1 MTDFNSS
8 KTKENLLKA
17 FAGESQA
24 RNRYTF
30 AASAAKKEGYSILQ
44 DLFLYTANQEIAHA
58 KQFMD
63 KLKEF
68 SGQEI
73 EITASYP
80 VEVETST
87 LKLLRLA
94 ERDENNEGVNVYP
107 EFSRIAKDEGFP
119 DIAILFSNVASVE
132 NVHSKRFKKY
142 ADRLEN
148 GSLFKDTAT
157 SAWMCTNCG
166 FIYEGQVAPAKCPVC
181 AQTQGFF
188 IKLDESSFEGK

>member
-44 DLFLYTANQEIAHA
+44 D
-58 KQFMD
+58 
-63 KLKEF
+63 EF

-181 AQTQGFF
+181 AHTQGFF
-188 IKLDESSFEGK
+188 IKFDESSFEGK

>member
-107 EFSRIAKDEGFP
+107 EFSRIAKD
-119 DIAILFSNVASVE
+119 
-132 NVHSKRFKKY
+132 
-142 ADRLEN
+142 RLEN

-181 AQTQGFF
+181 AHPQDFF
-188 IKLDESSFEGK
+188 IKFDESSFEGK

>member
-1 MTDFNSS
+1 MKVKQETDIPLLLL
-8 KTKENLLKA
+8 LLK
-17 FAGESQA
+17 
-24 RNRYTF
+24 
-30 AASAAKKEGYSILQ
+30 KKAILYYKTYSYIL
-44 DLFLYTANQEIAHA
+44 
-58 KQFMD
+58 D

-68 SGQEI
+68 SGEEI

-181 AQTQGFF
+181 AHPQGFF
-188 IKLDESSFEGK
+188 IKFDESSFEGKELILNMK

>member
-1 MTDFNSS
+1 MDSIIMNYIEEKLTD
-8 KTKENLLKA
+8 NLKKD
-17 FAGESQA
+17 FVV
-24 RNRYTF
+24 
-30 AASAAKKEGYSILQ
+30 AAIHFIVDE
-44 DLFLYTANQEIAHA
+44 E
-58 KQFMD
+58 
-63 KLKEF
+63 
-68 SGQEI
+68 
-73 EITASYP
+73 
-80 VEVETST
+80 
-87 LKLLRLA
+87 LLRLA

-181 AQTQGFF
+181 AHPQGFF
-188 IKLDESSFEGK
+188 IKFDESSFEGK

>member
-1 MTDFNSS
+1 MAKIDQLVLTDSEP
-8 KTKENLLKA
+8 KQLDHLLEISKA
-17 FAGESQA
+17 FNLGE
-24 RNRYTF
+24 
-30 AASAAKKEGYSILQ
+30 ILVTEET
-44 DLFLYTANQEIAHA
+44 LSKRE
-58 KQFMD
+58 FMD

-181 AQTQGFF
+181 AHPQGFF
-188 IKLDESSFEGK
+188 IKFDESSFEGK